1 MHTII
6 KTSLLAG
13 AIALT
18 LGGCAQ
24 NDQNMREAKHAGAVA
39 LGALAGIMV
48 ANQFSDNPVVKGAV
62 GVAGGYIAHKIYE
75 DLNKDFQNDPNVE
88 VKPVTVDGQNAIN
101 VSLRNVHFAVNSAS
115 LSYEDMQKL
124 DKIIQTIRDKDVDV
138 LVIGHTDSTGPDDYN
153 LRLSLARAN
162 AVKAYMVRK
171 GIPASRIATRGKGER
186 EPIADNSTPEG
197 RAMNRRVE
205 IYLVPRGEAQRQQ
218 QSYPQPAPEPA
229 PRRTTPPAERI

>member
-1 MHTII
+1 MH
-6 KTSLLAG
+6 KTLKTPLLAG
-13 AIALT
+13 AVALA
-18 LGGCAQ
+18 LSGCAQ
-24 NDQNMREAKHAGAVA
+24 DSQNVRDAKHAGAVA

-48 ANQFSDNPVVKGAV
+48 ANQFSDNPVVKGVA

-75 DLNKDFQNDPNVE
+75 DLNRDFRNDPNVE

-153 LRLSLARAN
+153 LELSLARAN
-162 AVKAYMVRK
+162 AVKEYMVRK
-171 GIPASRIATRGKGER
+171 GIPAYRITTRGKGER

-197 RAMNRRVE
+197 RALNRRVE
-205 IYLVPRGEAQRQQ
+205 IYLVPRGQAQQ
-218 QSYPQPAPEPA
+218 QTPQPTPTST
-229 PRRTTPPAERI
+229 PRRSAPPAERI